1 MISKQARGCAG
12 AAAKAWYSEHIAFIA
27 RGIAGF
33 SFSYAVTF
41 SFIWSVCGKGFGHS
55 KRGPPPTSS

>member
-41 SFIWSVCGKGFGHS
+41 SFI
-55 KRGPPPTSS
+55 